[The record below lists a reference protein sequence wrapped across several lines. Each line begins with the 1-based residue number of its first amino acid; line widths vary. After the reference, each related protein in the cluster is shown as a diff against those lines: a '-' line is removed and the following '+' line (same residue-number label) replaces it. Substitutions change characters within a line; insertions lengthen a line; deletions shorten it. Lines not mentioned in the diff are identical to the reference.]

1 MTEQEKLD
9 LIITINE
16 FPSSK
21 WSFVKKTKILSQ
33 YKTDK
38 EFQQEIIQAFIEKQL
53 QETETDPL
61 EDKVCDQNGDCLAS
75 RAWECH
81 ARNCSYQPCRANCSQ
96 LKIEVSKAES
106 LKLMGLQKYACLRH
120 YIVDGESS
128 DFCHRYFKE
137 NKQLPPG
144 AKLNIKLPKQL
155 LELLQQQQQP
165 STSSTILV
173 SQPSTSSAII
183 VPEPS
188 TSSVN
193 FEAQQDPQNESV
205 NDGSL
210 RKEGKIKY
218 SEKSGRKPCD
228 H

>member
-9 LIITINE
+9 LINTINE

-21 WSFVKKTKILSQ
+21 WSYVKKKKILSQ

-38 EFQQEIIQAFIEKQL
+38 ESQQEIIQAFIKKQL

-61 EDKVCDQNGDCLAS
+61 EDKVCNQNGDCLAS

-81 ARNCSYQPCRANCSQ
+81 ARNCQYQPYRANCSQ

-106 LKLMGLQKYACLRH
+106 LKLIGLQKYACLRH

-155 LELLQQQQQP
+155 LELLHQQ
-165 STSSTILV
+165 
-173 SQPSTSSAII
+173 QPSTSSAII

-210 RKEGKIKY
+210 RKEGKIK
-218 SEKSGRKPCD
+218 
-228 H
+228 